1 MKKITI
7 ESRSTTSGKRQDT
20 HNQNELQGLV
30 VAVRSKQTRI
40 ALACICVLV
49 VGAAI
54 TSLVVLLK
62 DNSGRFSLSIWLPTI
77 VLMCRCVS
85 TVTAGDHDHAIS
97 VQSFAHNTSSF
108 YPLEVSV

>member
-62 DNSGRFSLSIWLPTI
+62 DMCDTI
-77 VLMCRCVS
+77 DGMKGHTIMIR
-85 TVTAGDHDHAIS
+85 
-97 VQSFAHNTSSF
+97 QSQHI
-108 YPLEVSV
+108 EDDEQH